1 MTIAKGTIDE
11 ERFNLIKD
19 RTILDY
25 KNFNQ
30 DQPYQHAMYNV
41 NYMSRSLRWH
51 NDDKL
56 DAIQN
61 DINLNALKSF
71 APILLSKSKV
81 EVMIHGNM
89 SSSEATSL
97 IEGLESS
104 VGMRALRCGQLAPLQ
119 RCVEFPIGHST
130 YRRCG
135 PDPENP
141 ESVSV
146 EKIVILCNY
155 IFQKLIPNSIYSH
168 LYFSLLYLSL
178 HLLIA
183 ILLLLGFECIFSN

>member
-1 MTIAKGTIDE
+1 MMTIAKGTIDE

-61 DINLNALKSF
+61 DINLNALKNF

-146 EKIVILCNY
+146 EKAKKEFLKCQCFVST
-155 IFQKLIPNSIYSH
+155 FHNSWNA
-168 LYFSLLYLSL
+168 L
-178 HLLIA
+178 
-183 ILLLLGFECIFSN
+183 